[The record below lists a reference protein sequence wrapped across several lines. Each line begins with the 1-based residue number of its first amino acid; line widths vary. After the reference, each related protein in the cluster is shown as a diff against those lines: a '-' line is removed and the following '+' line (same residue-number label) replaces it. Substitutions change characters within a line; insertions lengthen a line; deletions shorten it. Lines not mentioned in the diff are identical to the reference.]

1 GRISR
6 VVDDATDG
14 DGFDVVCEATG
25 LPVSFTSAIDAA
37 AFGAR
42 LVLIGNGTREVTF
55 NQSVLIKK
63 ELTVLGSRNS
73 AGVFDTLIDLLRRQ
87 LVDVSPLRTSVIPL
101 EAAPAA
107 LESAASGASGDA
119 EVLIEF
125 PGRP

>member
-1 GRISR
+1 M
-6 VVDDATDG
+6 
-14 DGFDVVCEATG
+14 
-25 LPVSFTSAIDAA
+25 
-37 AFGAR
+37 
-42 LVLIGNGTREVTF
+42 
-55 NQSVLIKK
+55 LIKK

-107 LESAASGASGDA
+107 LESAASGASGDVK
-119 EVLIEF
+119 VLIEF